1 MKRIGRL
8 VLKLL
13 AFVAL
18 CAGLY
23 IGATNRDLVTVDLL
37 FLHDLPVR
45 AGYLIVFSFAAGGL
59 VGLLAGIL
67 AGRRAGGRAPLPA
80 RERNWP

>member
-23 IGATNRDLVTVDLL
+23 IGATNRDLVSVDLL
-37 FLHDLPVR
+37 FLHDVPVR
-45 AGYLIVFSFAAGGL
+45 AGYLIVFSFAAGGI
-59 VGLLAGIL
+59 VGLLAGL
-67 AGRRAGGRAPLPA
+67 VAGRRAGGRAPLPPPG
-80 RERNWP
+80 RDWP